1 MNKILSADTLFD
13 LPLVREDNLLRC
25 FEEIHDFIYAHD
37 GLSPQETLE
46 EFIKILFIKIY
57 DETKEFHNFCIN
69 DDTDLSNIFRLF
81 ELTKREFDSL
91 FETSE
96 KIKLSTHSLNFI
108 VKKLQNMSLNN
119 SSQDVKGL
127 AFQKFLSHHEKSGRG
142 QFFTPEPIINFC
154 VQIIAPQNGET
165 ILDPACGSGGF
176 LISALKYIQ
185 RNNTNFDT
193 AKFINNNLFGIDIN
207 NSIARIAKMKLL
219 LECNIDSNIISKN
232 SLDNLETIK
241 LALRCENSFDII
253 LTNPPFGA
261 KINQQSLLN
270 SFQLGHK
277 WNKVLNGFSKNG
289 TVLTSQTVES
299 LYIERCI
306 ELLKIGGRMAI
317 VLPNGNF
324 ENSSLEYIRYFI
336 MKKTKII
343 AIIKLPQETFIPYG
357 TGVKTSLLFLEK
369 KDETENKQDYS
380 IFFGRINK
388 LGYQGNKN
396 GTPLYKKNSYGQMI
410 FDEKGNQILDENFTE
425 LLQAY
430 KDYCSGKEQR
440 SANLFVMKS
449 SQINSRLD
457 FDYYSPETRNLI
469 INISNKSVK
478 LGEVCEIIKTR
489 SPKLK
494 TLNGSIDYIELSDIN
509 TYSYEIINTT
519 TYNIHDLPS
528 RASFEIKEGDIITAV
543 AGNSV
548 GTKKHATALVTKTH
562 AGCICTNGFRVLRNI
577 KINPYYLLYYM
588 RTDKFLKQMFMYRT
602 GAAIPAVSDTDIHN
616 IIIEI
621 PQDDVLQMIIE
632 KMTNMFS
639 LKNKAKEEYE
649 SIMPL
654 LNHSTLFMAMNDFHT
669 AD

>member
-1 MNKILSADTLFD
+1 MKMNKTTNVDTLFD
-13 LPLVREDNLLRC
+13 LPLIREDNLLRC

-57 DETKEFHNFCIN
+57 DETKEYHNFCIN
-69 DDTDLSNIFRLF
+69 NDTELSNISRLF
-81 ELTKREFDSL
+81 ELTKHEFDSL
-91 FETSE
+91 FEASE
-96 KIKLSTHSLNFI
+96 KIKLSPHSLTFV
-108 VKKLQNMSLNN
+108 VKKLQSISLNN
-119 SSQDVKGL
+119 SSQDANGL
-127 AFQKFLSHHEKSGRG
+127 AFQKFLSHHEKNDRG

-154 VQIIAPQNGET
+154 VQIIAPQNNET

-185 RNNTNFDT
+185 KNNVNFDT
-193 AKFINNNLFGIDIN
+193 GKFINNNLFGIDIN

-232 SLDNLETIK
+232 SLDKLETIK
-241 LALRCENSFDII
+241 LALRCENGFDII

-277 WNKVLNGFSKNG
+277 WNRVLNGFSRND
-289 TVLTSQTVES
+289 TVLNNQTVES

-324 ENSSLEYIRYFI
+324 ENSSLEYIRYFL
-336 MKKTKII
+336 MKKTKIV

-369 KDETENKQDYS
+369 KDETEEKQDDL
-380 IFFGRINK
+380 IFFGKIDK

-396 GTPLYKKNSYGQMI
+396 GTPLYKKDSYGQIM

-430 KDYCSGKEQR
+430 KNYRSGKEQR
-440 SANLFVMKS
+440 SVNSFVMKS

-469 INISNKSVK
+469 IDISNKSVK

-494 TLNGSIDYIELSDIN
+494 IPNGSIDYIELSDIN

-602 GAAIPAVSDTDIHN
+602 GAAIPAVSDTDIYN

-639 LKNKAKEEYE
+639 LKNKAKAEYD
-649 SIMPL
+649 SIMSL
-654 LNHSTLFMAMNDFHT
+654 
-669 AD
+669 